1 MNPPKCNELD
11 YIHFLIAAQR
21 VFSSVEASKTHPVT
35 ENAPA
40 HDAYTRLLQRLP
52 PDSQALWQ
60 EVQGCIELKG
70 GVLIIDDSTL
80 DKLYASK
87 MALVTRHWS
96 GKHGRV
102 VQGINLIS
110 LVYAHRGSCLPC
122 DFRLYNKAQ
131 DGLSKNDH
139 FQQMIKTAKGRGFNP
154 ELVAF
159 DSWYASLDNLKLVRR
174 HEWDWLTQL
183 PSNRQVGIDRS
194 GNRAI
199 REILIPAEG
208 RAVHLKGYGWIKV
221 FKTIGT
227 NGDFE
232 YWATSKLDMSL
243 QEAAF
248 YALDAWQV
256 EVYHRGLK
264 QCTGV
269 ERAQFRLEVSQRNHI
284 GLAIRAFVR
293 LEMHRLRTEV
303 SWYEA
308 KASIIRSAIRAYL
321 AHPTITLVSTA

>member
-1 MNPPKCNELD
+1 MNAPKCNELD

-21 VFSSVEASKTHPVT
+21 VFSSVEASKTHPAA
-35 ENAPA
+35 ENVPA

-80 DKLYASK
+80 DKPYASK
-87 MALVTRHWS
+87 IALVTRHWS

-110 LVYAHRGSCLPC
+110 LVFAQRGSCLPC
-122 DFRLYNKAQ
+122 DCRLYNKAQ

-139 FQQMIKTAKGRGFNP
+139 FQQMIKTAKERGFDP

-159 DSWYASLDNLKLVRR
+159 DSWYASLNNLKLVRR
-174 HEWDWLTQL
+174 QEWDWLTQL
-183 PSNRQVGIDRS
+183 PSNRQVSIDRS

-199 REILIPAEG
+199 REMLIPAEG
-208 RAVHLKGYGWIKV
+208 RTVHLKGYGWIKV

-264 QCTGV
+264 QCTGI
-269 ERAQFRLEVSQRNHI
+269 ERAQYRLEVSQRNHI

-293 LEMHRLRTEV
+293 LEMHRLRTGV

-308 KASIIRSAIRAYL
+308 KTSIIRSAIRAYL
-321 AHPTITLVSTA
+321 AHPTITLGSTA

>member
-35 ENAPA
+35 ENIPA

-80 DKLYASK
+80 DKPYASK
-87 MALVTRHWS
+87 IALVTRHWS

-110 LVYAHRGSCLPC
+110 LVFAQRGSCLPC
-122 DFRLYNKAQ
+122 DCRLYNKAQ

-139 FQQMIKTAKGRGFNP
+139 FQQMIKTAKERGFDP

-159 DSWYASLDNLKLVRR
+159 DSWYASLNNLKLVRR
-174 HEWDWLTQL
+174 QEWDWLTQL
-183 PSNRQVGIDRS
+183 PSNRQVSIDRS

-199 REILIPAEG
+199 REMLIPAEG
-208 RAVHLKGYGWIKV
+208 RTVHLKGYGWIKV

-248 YALDAWQV
+248 NALDAWQV

-264 QCTGV
+264 QCTGI
-269 ERAQFRLEVSQRNHI
+269 ERAQYRLEVSQRNHI

-293 LEMHRLRTEV
+293 LEMHRLRTGV

-308 KASIIRSAIRAYL
+308 KTSIIRSAIRAYL
-321 AHPTITLVSTA
+321 AHPTITLSSTA

>member
-11 YIHFLIAAQR
+11 YIHFLIAAQT

-35 ENAPA
+35 ENVPA

-80 DKLYASK
+80 DKPYASK
-87 MALVTRHWS
+87 IALVTRHWS

-110 LVYAHRGSCLPC
+110 LVFAQRGSCLPC
-122 DFRLYNKAQ
+122 DCRLYNKAQ

-139 FQQMIKTAKGRGFNP
+139 FQQMIKTAKERGFDP

-159 DSWYASLDNLKLVRR
+159 DSWYASLNNLKLVRR
-174 HEWDWLTQL
+174 QEWDWLTQL
-183 PSNRQVGIDRS
+183 PSNRQVSIDRS

-199 REILIPAEG
+199 REMLIPAEG

-264 QCTGV
+264 QCTGI

-293 LEMHRLRTEV
+293 LELHRLRTGV

-308 KASIIRSAIRAYL
+308 KTSIIRSAIRAYL
-321 AHPTITLVSTA
+321 AHPTITLSSTA